1 MRKTKI
7 TDSAILSIIKQ
18 KIGSIPF
25 FISGSYANPE
35 YKMITDIDIFFYN
48 KKDYRLAVHKINH
61 STALI
66 DKRYAEVEDRYPVT
80 SIDDSKNSTKVTI
93 AGLKTATITLDLMHT
108 NVGFP
113 SKVLNSFDLNVCK
126 QAITSTGK
134 RIVDPTAK
142 EELQVL
148 NPSYDTFSRVSKYLN
163 TFRLTKNS
171 NVYEVNGIKY
181 SVEDTLKKIID
192 QYLNNDTLVQDCC
205 EKDRYLP
212 VNALMYQAFIHHKC
226 IKGYLNEQ
234 VLKHAPELLI

>member
-7 TDSAILSIIKQ
+7 TDSAVLSIIKQ
-18 KIGSIPF
+18 KLGSIPF
-25 FISGSYANPE
+25 FISGSYANPD

-48 KKDYRLAVHKINH
+48 KKDYRLAVYKINH
-61 STALI
+61 
-66 DKRYAEVEDRYPVT
+66 YAEVEDRYPVT
-80 SIDDSKNSTKVTI
+80 SINDSKNSTKVTI
-93 AGLKTATITLDLMHT
+93 AGFKTATITLNLMNT

-113 SKVLNSFDLNVCK
+113 LKVLNSFDLNVFK

-148 NPSYDTFSRVSKYLN
+148 NPSYDTFSKVSKYLN
-163 TFRLTKNS
+163 TFRLAKNI
-171 NVYEVNGIKY
+171 NIYKVNGIKY

-192 QYLNNDTLVQDCC
+192 QYVSNDTIVQDDY

-212 VNALMYQAFIHHKC
+212 VNTLMYQAFIHHKC